1 MKPVVGAVLGLVI
14 GAAATG
20 ALMTFAGN
28 GGREDVE
35 RLARGGEGPGRGPGG
50 APQRG
55 VYAPAVAMGFA
66 EAATLGRRIDVIG
79 EASAL
84 KSVIIVS
91 EVSGFVD
98 EVRFAPGK
106 PVRKG
111 DVILKLDDE
120 AQRIALD
127 RARAQ
132 FPIAEGNVQRFAGL
146 AQDDAA
152 SAQEV
157 EDAFNNF
164 KAAEADMREAQ
175 FEVDR
180 RAIRAPFDGR
190 AGLTKIDPGDFINPN
205 DTITT
210 LDDVSAIVIAFSA
223 PQEMVESLK
232 IGQPVSATLA
242 SSAARRVYEGAVTA
256 IDSRI
261 DAETRAL
268 RVEAT
273 FDNADGRM
281 LPGAVFSVSTTSE
294 GEPAVAVPG
303 LAIQWNRAGA
313 FVWKRG
319 LDGGAVRASVR
330 ILQRTDNMALVE
342 GEIAVGDEVVFEGA
356 ERVRA
361 GLPLPPAEAST
372 KPTKAAAA
380 GFGAADRASE

>member
-1 MKPVVGAVLGLVI
+1 MKPVVGAVIGLVI

-20 ALMTFAGN
+20 ALMTFMSE
-28 GGREDVE
+28 GGRDGADY
-35 RLARGGEGPGRGPGG
+35 RARVGGEGPGGGPG
-50 APQRG
+50 RG
-55 VYAPAVAMGFA
+55 VYAPAVAMGVA
-66 EAATLGRRIDVIG
+66 QAGSIGRRIDVIG
-79 EASAL
+79 EARAL
-84 KSVIIVS
+84 KSVTIVS

-98 EVRFAPGK
+98 DVRFSPGK
-106 PVRKG
+106 RIEKG
-111 DVILKLDDE
+111 EVILKLDDE

-132 FPIAEGNVQRFAGL
+132 FPIAEANAQRFAGL

-152 SAQEV
+152 SAQEA
-157 EDAFNNF
+157 EDAFNNY
-164 KAAEADMREAQ
+164 KAVEADLRAAQ

-190 AGLTKIDPGDFINPN
+190 AGLTELDPGDFINPG
-205 DTITT
+205 DAITT
-210 LDDVSAIVIAFSA
+210 LDDVSAIVIGFSA

-242 SSAARRVYEGAVTA
+242 SSAAQQLYEGRITAV
-256 IDSRI
+256 DSRI
-261 DAETRAL
+261 DPGTRAL

-303 LAIQWNRAGA
+303 LAIQWNRFGA

-319 LDGGAVRASVR
+319 PDGGAVRASVQ
-330 ILQRTDNMALVE
+330 ILQRTNNMALVA
-342 GEIAVGDEVVFEGA
+342 GDLAVGDEVVFEGA
-356 ERVRA
+356 DRVRA
-361 GLPLPPAEAST
+361 GLPLPPAQGEAA
-372 KPTKAAAA
+372 KASAA
-380 GFGAADRASE
+380 GFGAADRAFE